1 MKKQFKYRLRR
12 AIFMHTPFTA
22 MWIGIGMLA
31 FIQAGIYVI

>member
-1 MKKQFKYRLRR
+1 MRKQFRKTIILT
-12 AIFMHTPFTA
+12 IGSLA